1 MNKTIKIL
9 FFLLLSTSS
18 IFADEIEELLIED
31 KQLDRIDINYA
42 YTYIHPHSNGTINEG
57 VILYDHKM
65 WKGFTTLFQL
75 GFYDRKEGKGTL
87 GTVSAFWDWSDE
99 FYTFTS
105 YAHGTK
111 SSYLPNN
118 KVEQTFFYKCGCERN
133 FIVSLGLT
141 YIGYYHDRS
150 DISVIP
156 GVIWYCGKW
165 IFSYNYY
172 YNTADP
178 GNMHSSSHKFSIQY
192 GAWGDFLYDFDI
204 FYGRQ
209 AYLLDPDILT
219 SGVDRKTF
227 GTMLKNRNWIGCRWG
242 ILSELGYVYIE
253 APVHYYRASVG
264 AFFEF

>member
-156 GVIWYCGKW
+156 ESSGTAENGSSPTITTTTQQTQEICTQAPTNFR
-165 IFSYNYY
+165 FSM
-172 YNTADP
+172 AH
-178 GNMHSSSHKFSIQY
+178 GEISSMTSISFTVDKLICWTQTSSPQE
-192 GAWGDFLYDFDI
+192 LI
-204 FYGRQ
+204 ER
-209 AYLLDPDILT
+209 LL
-219 SGVDRKTF
+219 VR
-227 GTMLKNRNWIGCRWG
+227 C
-242 ILSELGYVYIE
+242 
-253 APVHYYRASVG
+253 
-264 AFFEF
+264 